1 MKTIEQAV
9 AESEEGYPTVFVTL
23 RYIGE
28 SNFMWSKG
36 DEQKFEISKPEDID
50 AVRPGEFFAM
60 YRETE
65 SPDVDILRSAEW
77 EVIPEVYDPS
87 YHWEP

>member
-1 MKTIEQAV
+1 MKTIEQAI

-23 RYIGE
+23 KYIGK
-28 SNFMWSKG
+28 SNFMWSIG
-36 DEQKFEISKPEDID
+36 DQQKFEISMPEADND
-50 AVRPGEFFAM
+50 LGKGNFFAM

-65 SPDVDILRSAEW
+65 APDVDILKSADW

>member
-9 AESEEGYPTVFVTL
+9 AESEEGYPTIFVTL

-36 DEQKFEISKPEDID
+36 DEQKFEISIPEAGDEFD
-50 AVRPGEFFAM
+50 KGEFFAM

>member
-28 SNFMWSKG
+28 PGFMWNPG

-65 SPDVDILRSAEW
+65 APDVDILKSTDW

>member
-28 SNFMWSKG
+28 PGFMWNPG
-36 DEQKFEISKPEDID
+36 DEQKFEISIPEADD
-50 AVRPGEFFAM
+50 DFGKGEFFAM

>member
-36 DEQKFEISKPEDID
+36 DEQKFEISIPEADD
-50 AVRPGEFFAM
+50 EFDKGEFFAM

-65 SPDVDILRSAEW
+65 APDVDILRSAEW